1 MAARATRLYCSRR
14 GGGGRRW
21 RCSSGSPTLLSLP
34 RYKVISLTLS
44 QCGMTSQSTSRFL
57 QGSRFLRTSVTRSFF
72 SQPDKW
78 RGKKRST
85 WLDDYDERKLPEN
98 HFFFGLHG
106 CSRLFRTYIL
116 IGPDWSLFN
125 PAALARIRHR
135 RSTADVFR
143 SVCHHYAKLGAQSQ
157 SRMTWRLNA
166 STKSGPKWVKRLV
179 LLSSWQ
185 VETVTCSNILLLLL
199 LPSPLCSCE
208 SFHLSGSPWRIYDSS
223 DASRKTDFYWGMVEG
238 WVKSIKNKK
247 CIFDD
252 IRTDGSSWG
261 KGARTAFLNWW
272 VAIQKRVVELF
283 CLGRGFVG
291 RGF

>member
-1 MAARATRLYCSRR
+1 MWHDFT
-14 GGGGRRW
+14 
-21 RCSSGSPTLLSLP
+21 
-34 RYKVISLTLS
+34 INLTLFARL
-44 QCGMTSQSTSRFL
+44 QVSTHFSHALLLLPARQMKRKEEEHL
-57 QGSRFLRTSVTRSFF
+57 TWRLRWTHASGES
-72 SQPDKW
+72 
-78 RGKKRST
+78 
-85 WLDDYDERKLPEN
+85 L
-98 HFFFGLHG
+98 FFFGLHG
-106 CSRLFRTYIL
+106 CLRLFRMYIL

-135 RSTADVFR
+135 SSTADVFR

-199 LPSPLCSCE
+199 LLPSPLCSCE
-208 SFHLSGSPWRIYDSS
+208 SFHLSESRWRIYDSS

-252 IRTDGSSWG
+252 IRTDGS
-261 KGARTAFLNWW
+261 L
-272 VAIQKRVVELF
+272 EE
-283 CLGRGFVG
+283 
-291 RGF
+291 